1 MKILVTG
8 GLGYIGSHTAVALQQ
23 AGFEVLIIDNM
34 SNSSIEVLE
43 GISEITGVL
52 PEFKFLDLRE
62 KNDVSHFLKPIPTL
76 WELFILL
83 LLKQWVKV

>member
-43 GISEITGVL
+43 ESQKL
-52 PEFKFLDLRE
+52 PVYFQNL
-62 KNDVSHFLKPIPTL
+62 SSWIY
-76 WELFILL
+76 
-83 LLKQWVKV
+83 VKKTTYLTF